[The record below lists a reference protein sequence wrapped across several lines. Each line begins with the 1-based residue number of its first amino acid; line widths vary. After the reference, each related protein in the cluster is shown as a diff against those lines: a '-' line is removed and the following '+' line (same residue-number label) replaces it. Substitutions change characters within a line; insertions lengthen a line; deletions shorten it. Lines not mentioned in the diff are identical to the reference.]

1 MLWIRLNISK
11 CSIGI
16 TQIKFNALSRSENKI
31 GIFGNV
37 HAWLFRGSLF
47 AILKSPFLNNSP
59 LYFHLL
65 SICRALELARSW
77 LVGGSILR
85 CSHPGYPFPVSAS
98 DN

>member
-1 MLWIRLNISK
+1 MYLRK
-11 CSIGI
+11 C
-16 TQIKFNALSRSENKI
+16 TCM
-31 GIFGNV
+31 
-37 HAWLFRGSLF
+37 LFRGSLF

-85 CSHPGYPFPVSAS
+85 CSHPGYPFRVFAS
-98 DN
+98 DNSQRASDHGKIKQNAILVFTALKNSQ